1 MRSLRFSVRGQL
13 LFIRGGHLRLPLQ
26 HPSGEGRHGTILH
39 CLPGPDHQIEKSSWG
54 SRLCAALSE
63 CTDRTPGYGW
73 RDGSGRRCFGR
84 CRNASWQFS
93 FCNQAGP
100 AGGQAFEQGVGHL
113 GCDFRSPAAVFLK
126 AGGGGS
132 VGRIGDGAN
141 GEEWDAVCMADM
153 GNGRGFHIRAKGVK
167 CGPHGLCPRAREKGF
182 SGHHPPEADGAAGVL
197 GRLGGQG
204 EQEGVPGNQMESI
217 QGWNS
222 VRISSATS

>member
-1 MRSLRFSVRGQL
+1 MRSLRFLSGVSYCLSEAAISASRSSTRRAKAAMVQSSTVSPGR
-13 LFIRGGHLRLPLQ
+13 ITRL
-26 HPSGEGRHGTILH
+26 
-39 CLPGPDHQIEKSSWG
+39 KSSWG

-84 CRNASWQFS
+84 YRNASWQFS
-93 FCNQAGP
+93 FFNRVGLAD
-100 AGGQAFEQGVGHL
+100 GQAFQQGVGHL